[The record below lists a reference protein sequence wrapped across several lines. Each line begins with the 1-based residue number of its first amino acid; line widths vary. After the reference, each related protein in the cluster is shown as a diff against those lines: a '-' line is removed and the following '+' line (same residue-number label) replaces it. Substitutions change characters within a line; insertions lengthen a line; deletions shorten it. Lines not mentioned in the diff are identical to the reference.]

1 MSKIVWDAIGE
12 HFYETGVDHGVL
24 YPYNQTTKAYDN
36 GVAWNGL
43 TSVSETP
50 SGAESNAQYADNIKY
65 LDLYSAEEFGA
76 TVECFTYPPEFEL
89 CDGSVSPVVGMNI
102 YQQSRSTFGLSFR
115 SKIGSDVNDDLG
127 YKLHLIYNCKAS
139 PSERQYQTVND
150 SPEALTFSY
159 EITTTAVAVTG
170 YKPTARITIDSTKF
184 VGDEA
189 KARLTALET
198 ILYGTNA
205 QEAKPAVYTKD
216 TAAAFDPTKTY
227 YTLNDTTYTE
237 FAIFDTFSGSAF
249 ESDVTY
255 YERSGEEGN
264 YVYTPTSDE
273 TYQDSKTYYTLKT
286 KEQGT
291 DYYTLTSPAVPA
303 SEGTDPRLPMPDE
316 VISILS
322 ANG

>member
-24 YPYNQTTKAYDN
+24 YLYNQTSKQYDN

-76 TVECFTYPPEFEL
+76 TVECFTYPEEFEQ
-89 CDGSVSPVVGMNI
+89 CDGSVSPVAGMNI

-150 SPEALTFSY
+150 SPEALSFSY

-170 YKPTARITIDSTKF
+170 YKPTARITIDSTK
-184 VGDEA
+184 VNAE
-189 KARLTALET
+189 KLTALET
-198 ILYGTNA
+198 ILYGVDGTIS
-205 QEAKPAVYTKD
+205 YD
-216 TAAAFDPTKTY
+216 
-227 YTLNDTTYTE
+227 E
-237 FAIFDTFSGSAF
+237 FTGSAF
-249 ESDVTY
+249 EADVTY
-255 YERSGEEGN
+255 YERSGSEGS
-264 YVYTPTSDE
+264 YVYTPTADTEPQSG
-273 TYQDSKTYYTLKT
+273 KTYYTKT
-286 KEQGT
+286 ETGGT
-291 DYYTLTSPAVPA
+291 A
-303 SEGTDPRLPMPDE
+303 PRLPMPDE